1 MDILPDSKIAKIID
15 NSTVLITGSTGMIGQ
30 NIVELLLRY
39 NDEFNTNIRV
49 IGHARNAE
57 KFKKIY

>member
-1 MDILPDSKIAKIID
+1 MEIMKDSKIAEAVG

-30 NIVELLLRY
+30 NIVKLLLRY

-49 IGHARNAE
+49 MLE
-57 KFKKIY
+57 M

>member
-1 MDILPDSKIAKIID
+1 MEIMKDSKIAEVVG

-30 NIVELLLRY
+30 NVVKLLLRY
-39 NDEFNTNIRV
+39 NDEFDTNIRV

-57 KFKKIY
+57 KYKKI